1 MRQNRLMMRGLFA
14 IAAAA
19 RLLYVGAAASRR
31 FDALRADPLRR
42 ASAAADA
49 ARGPHA
55 ASSAIRFGRRFPGG
69 FAPPGG
75 VQPDVPPA
83 KRFIKSFDGRPR
95 YLLACRASR

>member
-19 RLLYVGAAASRR
+19 RLLYVGAA
-31 FDALRADPLRR
+31 
-42 ASAAADA
+42 
-49 ARGPHA
+49 
-55 ASSAIRFGRRFPGG
+55 SSAIRFGRRFLGG
-69 FAPPGG
+69 FAPPAG

-95 YLLACRASR
+95 YLPACRASR